1 MQTADRSNVA
11 ASSIPA
17 AHATASSDM
26 MNETVPEPAAKAAI
40 PADDATQL
48 ESPETMTSPAQV
60 PATEQELNPE
70 R

>member
-1 MQTADRSNVA
+1 
-11 ASSIPA
+11 
-17 AHATASSDM
+17 M
-26 MNETVPEPAAKAAI
+26 MNEAVPGPGAEAPI

-48 ESPETMTSPAQV
+48 ASPETMTSPAQV